1 MAAARRNVV
10 GGEDLFAL
18 HVVHA
23 VIGDFGDAREHWV
36 VGWCLFPRIGAV
48 CRHKVDAHRPH
59 RHAREEKHGRF
70 PIASGG
76 PHGAVVDARL
86 LRWRDLRV
94 RDRPDGAKRNF
105 RGTARERQHCSYCGD
120 SLCTHAIFTGQRHAG
135 SQLFQR
141 SNTARTQQNATTQL
155 YALSN
160 ITYAEGAR
168 TRVRSAEVAEHR

>member
-1 MAAARRNVV
+1 MRASLVIDAVV
-10 GGEDLFAL
+10 GHLRDSREHRVVCGSLFA
-18 HVVHA
+18 
-23 VIGDFGDAREHWV
+23 G
-36 VGWCLFPRIGAV
+36 VGAAWRDEI
-48 CRHKVDAHRPH
+48 DAHRPH
-59 RHAREEKHGRF
+59 RHTFQEEHGRF

-76 PHGAVVDARL
+76 LHGAVVDARL